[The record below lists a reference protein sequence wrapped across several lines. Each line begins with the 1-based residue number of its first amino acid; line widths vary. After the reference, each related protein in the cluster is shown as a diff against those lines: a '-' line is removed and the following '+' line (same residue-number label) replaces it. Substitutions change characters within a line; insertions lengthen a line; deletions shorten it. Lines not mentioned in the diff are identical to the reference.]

1 MAGLRF
7 KQIEHPSDVGIIA
20 YGSNHKEVFENAA
33 FGMFSLMADTSRVD
47 TKEKLSVKVTADDPE
62 TLLVNWLNE
71 LIYIEDSKKMV
82 FSRFTITRL
91 TNTELTATIA
101 GDHIHLD
108 RHAFQR
114 PVKAVT
120 FSQLQLRANQAK
132 IIFDV

>member
-1 MAGLRF
+1 MAASRF

-20 YGSNHKEVFENAA
+20 FGKNHQELFENAA
-33 FGMFSLMADTSRVD
+33 FGMFSLMADLSRVD
-47 TKEKLSVKVTADDPE
+47 TKEKIVVKVSADDPE

-71 LIYIEDSKKMV
+71 LIYLEDAKKIV
-82 FSRFTITRL
+82 FSKFTITRL
-91 TNTELTATIA
+91 TRTELAATIA
-101 GDHIHLD
+101 GDYIDLD

-120 FSQLQLRANQAK
+120 FSQLQLGANQAK